1 MDSQY
6 LIESP
11 ALTGLSR
18 AESALTHSGEY
29 GGNPTATLFFDE
41 RSVVVLLTKCNL
53 YGFTGMQGNRSHGYG
68 NLSQMWKLLRDHFS
82 LHCMWCRWGGSSR
95 EEGETFSYSTLQL
108 LF

>member
-41 RSVVVLLTKCNL
+41 RSVVVLPTKCNL

-68 NLSQMWKLLRDHFS
+68 NLSQMWKFLRDHFP
-82 LHCMWCRWGGSSR
+82 LHRMCRWSGTARQEGKTFPYSS
-95 EEGETFSYSTLQL
+95 LQL

>member
-1 MDSQY
+1 MDSEY
-6 LIESP
+6 KIESP

-29 GGNPTATLFFDE
+29 GGNPTATLFFDK
-41 RSVVVLLTKCNL
+41 RSVVVLPTKCNL

-68 NLSQMWKLLRDHFS
+68 NLSQMRKFLRDHIP
-82 LHCMWCRWGGSSR
+82 LHRMCRWGSASR
-95 EEGETFSYSTLQL
+95 EEGETIPYSSMQL